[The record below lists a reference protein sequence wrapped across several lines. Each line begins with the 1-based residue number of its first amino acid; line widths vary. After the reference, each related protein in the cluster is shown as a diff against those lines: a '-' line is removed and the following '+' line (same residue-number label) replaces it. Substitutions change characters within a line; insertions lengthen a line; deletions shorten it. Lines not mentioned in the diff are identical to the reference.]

1 MCKVGQRMKRRIT
14 TPLRRRRDLRGWLGR
29 PIDVAV
35 ARVLHRSLRMTRRR
49 NAPVG

>member
-1 MCKVGQRMKRRIT
+1 MCKAAQRMTRRMT
-14 TPLRRRRDLRGWLGR
+14 APLRRRRDLRGWLGR
-29 PIDVAV
+29 PIDIVV